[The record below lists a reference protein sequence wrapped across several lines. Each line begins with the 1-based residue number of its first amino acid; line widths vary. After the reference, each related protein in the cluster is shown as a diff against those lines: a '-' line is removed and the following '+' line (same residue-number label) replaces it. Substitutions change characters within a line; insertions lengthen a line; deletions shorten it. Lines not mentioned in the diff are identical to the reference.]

1 MIASATTHPIH
12 LPHAPLLGLRPGA
25 TLPLSVAPTPGPAG
39 RAGIDFFRADFHD
52 ARWIELDDTADAA
65 DAADL
70 TREAAAA
77 DAALLRCVA
86 CVAFA
91 TMVLAV
97 VSSLPLA

>member
-1 MIASATTHPIH
+1 MIASATAHPIH

-25 TLPLSVAPTPGPAG
+25 TPPLSAAPTPGPAG

-65 DAADL
+65 EL

-77 DAALLRCVA
+77 DAALAVRFALLGWPDEPAAARA
-86 CVAFA
+86 CAR
-91 TMVLAV
+91 
-97 VSSLPLA
+97 SWR

>member
-65 DAADL
+65 EL